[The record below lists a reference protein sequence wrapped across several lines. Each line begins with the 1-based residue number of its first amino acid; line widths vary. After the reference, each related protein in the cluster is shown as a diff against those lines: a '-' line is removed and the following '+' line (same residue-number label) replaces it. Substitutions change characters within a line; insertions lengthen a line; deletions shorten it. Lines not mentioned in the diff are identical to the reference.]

1 MFTLKNLGL
10 AFVFLWFM
18 GGGIMHFVNP
28 AFFVAIMPPYIGYH
42 LEIVY
47 ISGVFEILGAIGI
60 LIPALRQWSGNA
72 LLLLVVCVTPANIH
86 MWLNPELFPDVS
98 PVFLNVR
105 LVVQVLLL
113 LLLFATRRRH
123 NRMMIHFM
131 PLSKHTQSITKT
143 TILWVHTPVHSY

>member
-18 GGGIMHFVNP
+18 GGGITHFTNME
-28 AFFVAIMPPYIGYH
+28 FFAAIMPPYIGYH
-42 LEIVY
+42 TEIVY

-60 LIPALRQWSGNA
+60 LIPALRQWAGNG
-72 LLLLVVCVTPANIH
+72 LLLLVVCVSPANIH

-98 PVFLNVR
+98 PVFLSVR

-113 LLLFATRRRH
+113 LLIWWCTR
-123 NRMMIHFM
+123 M
-131 PLSKHTQSITKT
+131 PERGSALTAA
-143 TILWVHTPVHSY
+143 

>member
-113 LLLFATRRRH
+113 LLIWWCTRMPQRAATL
-123 NRMMIHFM
+123 NAA
-131 PLSKHTQSITKT
+131 
-143 TILWVHTPVHSY
+143 

>member
-18 GGGIMHFVNP
+18 GGGVMHFVD
-28 AFFVAIMPPYIGYH
+28 ADFFVAIMPPYLGYH

-47 ISGVFEILGAIGI
+47 ISGVLEILGAIGI
-60 LIPALRQWSGNA
+60 LIPSMRQWAGNG

-86 MWLNPELFPDVS
+86 MWLNPELFVDVS
-98 PVFLNVR
+98 ETFLNIR

-113 LLLFATRRRH
+113 LLIWWCTR
-123 NRMMIHFM
+123 
-131 PLSKHTQSITKT
+131 
-143 TILWVHTPVHSY
+143 TPQRDSAPA